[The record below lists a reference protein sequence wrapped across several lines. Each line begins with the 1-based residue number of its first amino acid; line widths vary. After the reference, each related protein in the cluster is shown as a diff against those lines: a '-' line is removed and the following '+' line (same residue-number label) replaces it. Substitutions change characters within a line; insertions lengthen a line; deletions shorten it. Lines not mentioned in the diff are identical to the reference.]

1 MKEEIQNANS
11 QQNLQTNDIIIEDL
25 TEYRESKSSAS
36 CYIKDITGIIYG
48 GQSSRFWMMRKYIN
62 SQPKSQHK
70 KLPFYSWDCITI
82 QQKYRDIDLVIEDE
96 KQMKMLIKFLVY
108 SLETKDGNRGS
119 AAPIINY
126 LILKE
131 DK

>member
-1 MKEEIQNANS
+1 MKEKIQNANS
-11 QQNLQTNDIIIEDL
+11 QQNLQTKNIILEDL

-62 SQPKSQHK
+62 SQPKSQHN

-82 QQKYRDIDLVIEDE
+82 QQNYRDIDLVIEDE

-108 SLETKDGNRGS
+108 SLETKDGNRRS
-119 AAPIINY
+119 AVPIINY
-126 LILKE
+126 LI
-131 DK
+131 